1 MVLIIDNYDS
11 FVYNIVHFL
20 ELPESEFLVVRNDR
34 ITVKEI
40 EGMIASRKIDCI
52 IISPG
57 PMSPKNAG
65 ISNDV
70 LREFYKKIPILGV
83 CLGHECIGEVF
94 GCRITQCGQIIHGE
108 ADDLYLEE
116 SPLYQG
122 LSKQIKGARYHSLCI
137 EESSFNHEELIID
150 ARLKDGTIMGCR
162 HRRYP
167 LFGVQY
173 HPESILTGEN
183 GKTILHNFI
192 NFSREYLKSEESS
205 HA

>member
-1 MVLIIDNYDS
+1 MVFIIDNYDS

-20 ELPESEFLVVRNDR
+20 ALPEDQFRVVRNDR
-34 ITVKEI
+34 ITVEEI
-40 EGMIASRKIDCI
+40 RELIDRKAIDCI

-70 LREFYKKIPILGV
+70 IRHFYKEIPILGV

-94 GCRITQCGQIIHGE
+94 GCRIVQCGQIVHGE
-108 ADDLYLEE
+108 SDDLYLSE
-116 SPLYQG
+116 SPLYEG
-122 LSKQIKGARYHSLCI
+122 VGSRIKGARYHSLCI
-137 EESSFNHEELIID
+137 GEEGFNHRDLVVD
-150 ARLKDGTIMGCR
+150 ARLKDGTIMGLR
-162 HRRYP
+162 HREYP

-183 GKTILHNFI
+183 GKVILHNFI
-192 NFSREYLKSEESS
+192 RFSKSYN
-205 HA
+205 AKGD